1 MNRSQLV
8 FGLLFIAVGILLLAE
23 QAGLVSAWPVIA
35 DWWPTIVLVS
45 GVAQL
50 VTRPRNV
57 LGGAITIVVGVA
69 LLLIT
74 LGVIDTV
81 ALLWPL
87 LLIGLGAWLL
97 FGRPRTGPTELESA
111 TDVFAV
117 FDDRVVRVPAGP
129 FSGGAVTTVFGD
141 VDLDLSATTLPNG
154 RAILQVTT
162 IFGDVDVTIPP
173 GWDVTV
179 SGPEILGDVRVPPR
193 PAAPPSADGTPPPP
207 PGLLQL
213 RAVLILGDVEVRT
226 AARST
231 AHDGS
236 TRGS

>member
-74 LGVIDTV
+74 LGVIDTL

-97 FGRPRTGPTELESA
+97 FGRPRTGPTEPSA
-111 TDVFAV
+111 TDVVAV
-117 FDDRVVRVPAGP
+117 FDDRDVRVPPGP

-162 IFGDVDVTIPP
+162 IFGDVEVTIPT

-193 PAAPPSADGTPPPP
+193 PAAPPSAEGTPPPP
-207 PGLLQL
+207 PALLQL

-226 AARST
+226 AAPSNPHAGATRRS
-231 AHDGS
+231 
-236 TRGS
+236 